1 MATLNRTIADV
12 RRRSR
17 RRNRI
22 QEKAATTITA
32 MRGGQ
37 ALHHRHEWYGPTW
50 WLSDGKR
57 VADEVAQLVIKNPAV
72 VGVGDALPLGTDV
85 PAQTFRYVE

>member
-1 MATLNRTIADV
+1 V
-12 RRRSR
+12 R
-17 RRNRI
+17 
-22 QEKAATTITA
+22 QAAGFDA
-32 MRGGQ
+32 KFEVAGDGFAERQ
-37 ALHHRHEWYGPTW
+37 LLQLHHRHEWYGPTW